1 MVAEQG
7 VPRGVAKNINTTST
21 HGHFEKGTHTAQM
34 EWNVGMHI
42 AEQRES
48 VGADR
53 LPRGAKKEAA
63 SAGAHT
69 VESKVE
75 HTTNQQRQVVMLLAT
90 NSTARCE
97 CACDVRTHTHA

>member
-7 VPRGVAKNINTTST
+7 VPRGVAKNINTT
-21 HGHFEKGTHTAQM
+21 HGHLQKRHTHTAQM

-42 AEQRES
+42 AEQHES

-90 NSTARCE
+90 NSTARCD
-97 CACDVRTHTHA
+97 CACDVHTHTHA